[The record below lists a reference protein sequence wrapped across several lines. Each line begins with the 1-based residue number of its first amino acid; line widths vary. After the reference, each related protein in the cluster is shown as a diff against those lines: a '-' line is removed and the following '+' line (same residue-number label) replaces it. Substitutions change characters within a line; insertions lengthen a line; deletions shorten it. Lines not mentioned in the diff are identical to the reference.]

1 LLDHDGLGCGRLE
14 KGSLGQPC
22 FAPSFR
28 QGCGHVNPV
37 TSALAVIEPE
47 NLIWSAMIGMSGDGP
62 FELQPYLR
70 VRSPRN

>member
-1 LLDHDGLGCGRLE
+1 ML
-14 KGSLGQPC
+14 
-22 FAPSFR
+22 
-28 QGCGHVNPV
+28 NPV

-47 NLIWSAMIGMSGDGP
+47 NLIWTAMIGMSGDGP